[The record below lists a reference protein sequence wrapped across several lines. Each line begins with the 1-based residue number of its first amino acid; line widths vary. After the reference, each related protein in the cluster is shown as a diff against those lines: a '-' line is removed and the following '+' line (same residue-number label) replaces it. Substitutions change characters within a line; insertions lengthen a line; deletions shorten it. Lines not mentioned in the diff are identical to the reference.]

1 MTDTTTPQIA
11 INDIGDADE
20 LMAAIDATIK
30 YFNDGDIVEGTV
42 VKVDHD
48 EVLLDI
54 GYKTEGVI
62 PSREL
67 SIKHDV
73 DPADEVEVGDEIEAL
88 VLQKEDKEGRLI
100 LSKKRAQ
107 YERAWGSIEQIKEDE
122 GVVTGRVIEVVKGG
136 LIVDIGLRGFLPASL
151 VEMRRVRDLQ
161 PYVGQEIEA
170 KIIELDKNRNNVVLS
185 RRAYLEET
193 QSAVR
198 SDFLQTLQKGQV
210 REGAV
215 SSIVNFGAFVDLGG
229 VDGLVHV
236 SELSWKHI
244 DHPSEVVE
252 VGQKVK
258 VEVLDVDMD
267 RERVSLSLKAT
278 QEDPWQLFAR
288 THAIGEVVP
297 GKVTKLVPFGAFVR
311 VEDGIE
317 GLVHISELAQRHV
330 DLPEQVVTVD
340 QDVFVK
346 VIDIDLERR
355 RISLSLKQANEGVD
369 PEGDDTTFDP
379 ALYGMAAEY
388 DANGE
393 YKYPEGFDPETN
405 EWLEGYDAQR
415 EEWEA
420 QYAAAYERWTAH
432 KAQVAEAI
440 RADEESAN
448 APAAA
453 STSSSSSSESAPAAQ
468 SSYQSSSS
476 DEGTLA
482 SDEALAALRAK
493 LTGN

>member
-1 MTDTTTPQIA
+1 MTTSTVQPSTRTPQVA
-11 INDIGDADE
+11 VNDIGSEKD
-20 LMAAIDATIK
+20 LLAAIDTTIK

-62 PSREL
+62 LSREL

-73 DPADEVEVGDEIEAL
+73 DPEDVVAVGDKIEAL
-88 VLQKEDKEGRLI
+88 VLQKEDKEGRLL

-107 YERAWGSIEQIKEDE
+107 YERAWGKIEKIKEED
-122 GVVTGRVIEVVKGG
+122 GVVTGTVIEVVKGG
-136 LIVDIGLRGFLPASL
+136 LILDIGLRGFLPASL

-161 PYVGQEIEA
+161 PYIGRELEA

-185 RRAYLEET
+185 RRAWLEQT
-193 QSAVR
+193 QSEVR
-198 SDFLQTLQKGQV
+198 TNFLHTLQKGQV
-210 REGAV
+210 RKGTV

-252 VGQKVK
+252 VGQEVT
-258 VEVLDVDMD
+258 VEVLDVDLD

-278 QEDPWQLFAR
+278 QEDPWQAFAR
-288 THAIGEVVP
+288 THAIGQVVP

-330 DLPEQVVTVD
+330 DLPEQIVKVGEE
-340 QDVFVK
+340 VFVK

-369 PEGDDTTFDP
+369 PNSDDFDP
-379 ALYGMAAEY
+379 SLYGMATEY
-388 DANGE
+388 DENGN
-393 YKYPEGFDPETN
+393 YKYPEGFDPETQ
-405 EWLEGYDAQR
+405 EWMEGYEAQR
-415 EEWEA
+415 EAWESEYAEA
-420 QYAAAYERWTAH
+420 QARWEAH
-432 KAQVAEAI
+432 KAQVA
-440 RADEESAN
+440 RALEQDNE
-448 APAAA
+448 PAASVEDQA
-453 STSSSSSSESAPAAQ
+453 SYSSAQADTS
-468 SSYQSSSS
+468 
-476 DEGTLA
+476 GTLA
-482 SDEALAALRAK
+482 SDAALAALREK
-493 LTGN
+493 LTSNN

>member
-1 MTDTTTPQIA
+1 MTTTTPSPA
-11 INDIGDADE
+11 PVAVNDIGSTEEILAAVDE
-20 LMAAIDATIK
+20 TMK
-30 YFNDGDIVEGTV
+30 YFDDGDIVEGTV
-42 VKVDHD
+42 VKVDRD

-62 PSREL
+62 LAREL

-73 DPADEVEVGDEIEAL
+73 DPDEIVSVGDEIEAL
-88 VLQKEDKEGRLI
+88 VLQKEDKEGRLL

-107 YERAWGSIEQIKEDE
+107 YERAWGTIERVKEED
-122 GVVTGRVIEVVKGG
+122 GVVTGTVIEVVKGG
-136 LIVDIGLRGFLPASL
+136 LILDIGLRGFLPASL

-161 PYVGQEIEA
+161 PYVGRELEA

-185 RRAYLEET
+185 RRAWLEQT
-193 QSAVR
+193 QSEVR
-198 SDFLQTLQKGQV
+198 TNFLQTLQKGQV
-210 REGAV
+210 RTGVV

-252 VGQKVK
+252 VGQEVT
-258 VEVLDVDMD
+258 VEVLDVDFD

-278 QEDPWQLFAR
+278 QEDPWQAFAR
-288 THAIGEVVP
+288 THAIGQVVP

-330 DLPEQVVTVD
+330 EVPEQVVKVGEE
-340 QDVFVK
+340 VFVK

-369 PEGDDTTFDP
+369 PNSEDFDP
-379 ALYGMAAEY
+379 SLYGMAAEY
-388 DANGE
+388 DENGN

-415 EEWEA
+415 EDWEA
-420 QYAAAYERWTAH
+420 EYAAAHARWEAH
-432 KAQVAEAI
+432 KAQVAKALEEETEAG
-440 RADEESAN
+440 ET
-448 APAAA
+448 AAA
-453 STSSSSSSESAPAAQ
+453 GSASYSSAPAE
-468 SSYQSSSS
+468 ST
-476 DEGTLA
+476 GTLA
-482 SDEALAALRAK
+482 SDEALAALREK

>member
-1 MTDTTTPQIA
+1 MTTTTPTPA
-11 INDIGDADE
+11 PVAVNDIGSTEEILAAVDE
-20 LMAAIDATIK
+20 TIK
-30 YFNDGDIVEGTV
+30 YFDDGDIVEGTV
-42 VKVDHD
+42 VKVDRD

-62 PSREL
+62 LAREL

-73 DPADEVEVGDEIEAL
+73 DPDEIVSIGDEIEAL
-88 VLQKEDKEGRLI
+88 VLQKEDKEGRLL

-107 YERAWGSIEQIKEDE
+107 YERAWGTIERIKEED
-122 GVVTGRVIEVVKGG
+122 GVVTGSVIEVVKGG
-136 LIVDIGLRGFLPASL
+136 LILDIGLRGFLPASL

-161 PYVGQEIEA
+161 PYVGRELEA

-185 RRAYLEET
+185 RRAWLEQT
-193 QSAVR
+193 QSEVR
-198 SDFLQTLQKGQV
+198 TNFLQTLQKGQV
-210 REGAV
+210 RSGVA

-252 VGQKVK
+252 VGNEVT
-258 VEVLDVDMD
+258 VEVLDVDFD

-278 QEDPWQLFAR
+278 QEDPWQAFAR
-288 THAIGEVVP
+288 THAIGQVVP

-330 DLPEQVVTVD
+330 EVPEQVAKVGD
-340 QDVFVK
+340 EVFVK

-369 PEGDDTTFDP
+369 PTSEDFDP
-379 ALYGMAAEY
+379 SLYGMAAEY
-388 DANGE
+388 DEQGN

-415 EEWEA
+415 EAWEA
-420 QYAAAYERWTAH
+420 EYAAAHARWEAH
-432 KAQVAEAI
+432 KAQVAKAM
-440 RADEESAN
+440 EEEQDSGTP
-448 APAAA
+448 APASNA
-453 STSSSSSSESAPAAQ
+453 SYSSAPSEA
-468 SSYQSSSS
+468 S
-476 DEGTLA
+476 GTLA
-482 SDEALAALRAK
+482 SDEALAALREK